1 MMLKEKAIELRN
13 KFRDV
18 RWDID
23 PDTSKQCALIAVNNQ
38 INYIEN
44 EMIGIDYTIRKIFI
58 DELIELKTE
67 IEKL

>member
-1 MMLKEKAIELRN
+1 MLKEKAIELRN